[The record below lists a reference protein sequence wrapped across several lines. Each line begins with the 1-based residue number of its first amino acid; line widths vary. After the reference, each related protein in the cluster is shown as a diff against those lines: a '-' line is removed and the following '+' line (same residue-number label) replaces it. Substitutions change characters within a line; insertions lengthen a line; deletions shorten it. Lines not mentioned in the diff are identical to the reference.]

1 MDGARTRSAWRGDL
15 TSQQCSRRR
24 RPRGHR
30 PPRASPARQPGRSLT
45 APHGRGAPRPAAFAR
60 SLLPARQRTCA
71 RPPRVTAG
79 RGLWHAQKS
88 LYPLPAPPPQGLFG
102 LVGDLALAGRPSD
115 HTARSLSGGDSSIEF
130 EVGWSPVNIRLTPRA
145 PAKTPYT
152 GTKQFFFQA

>member
-1 MDGARTRSAWRGDL
+1 MRAAASCRGGPGSLARTEI
-15 TSQQCSRRR
+15 
-24 RPRGHR
+24 
-30 PPRASPARQPGRSLT
+30 
-45 APHGRGAPRPAAFAR
+45 
-60 SLLPARQRTCA
+60 
-71 RPPRVTAG
+71 
-79 RGLWHAQKS
+79 
-88 LYPLPAPPPQGLFG
+88 PLPAPPPQGLFG